1 MTSFYGQYKLDPNKN
16 REANKDTD
24 VLKKDFTLNYTDYE
38 KLKIAEQYNKLYS
51 AAYNVNA
58 ENVKI
63 DQEKK
68 VFNLS
73 INQLIQRSGVVYIQL
88 INDLSIYFSNGQ
100 KEKDLNRL
108 GYIITKD
115 ENLLYIG
122 MFILILA
129 FFLWL
134 IQVTS

>member
-1 MTSFYGQYKLDPNKN
+1 MTSFYGKYKLDPNNN
-16 REANKDTD
+16 RAENKDTD
-24 VLKKDFTLNYTDYE
+24 VLKKDFTLNYTDFE

-51 AAYNVNA
+51 TAYNVNT
-58 ENVKI
+58 ENIKI

-73 INQLIQRSGVVYIQL
+73 INDLIKRSGVVYIDL

-122 MFILILA
+122 IFILILA

>member
-1 MTSFYGQYKLDPNKN
+1 MTSFYGKYKLDPNKN
-16 REANKDTD
+16 IEANKDTD
-24 VLKKDFTLNYTDYE
+24 VLKKDFTLNYTDFE

-51 AAYNVNA
+51 AAYNINE
-58 ENVKI
+58 ENIKI

-73 INQLIQRSGVVYIQL
+73 INQLIQRSGVVYMAL

-108 GYIITKD
+108 GYIMTKD

>member
-1 MTSFYGQYKLDPNKN
+1 MTSFYGKYKLDPNKN
-16 REANKDTD
+16 REVNKDTD

-51 AAYNVNA
+51 NAYNVNA
-58 ENVKI
+58 ENIRI

-73 INQLIQRSGVVYIQL
+73 INQLIKRSGVVYIQL

-108 GYIITKD
+108 GYIMTKD